1 MEVKLLKSLGNTG
14 VIVELEKILRET
26 VDINCDVDGV
36 LTLSTVGLGE
46 RSFKVKGGKARV
58 YDWEIPQGP
67 SKVKF
72 VDVSGDCYTLGT
84 LIKNNRFLS
93 VQNPVDDLVVKLA
106 LGLEE
111 ERRRNDRNTERIRAL
126 EKEFGINVL
135 EV

>member
-1 MEVKLLKSLGNTG
+1 MVIKLLKSLGNTG
-14 VIVELEKILRET
+14 VIVEVEKVIHDT
-26 VDINCDVDGV
+26 VEVKCDENGA
-36 LTLSTVGLGE
+36 LIISTAGMGE
-46 RSFKVKGGKARV
+46 RSFKIKGGKMRL

-72 VDVSGDCYTLGT
+72 VDTAGVCYTLGT
-84 LIKNNRFLS
+84 LVKNNRFLS
-93 VQNPVDDLVVKLA
+93 VQNPTDDLVVKLA

-111 ERRRNDRNTERIRAL
+111 ERERNDKNAERIRAL

>member
-14 VIVELEKILRET
+14 VIVELEKILRDT
-26 VDINCDVDGV
+26 VEINCDVDGV
-36 LTLSTVGLGE
+36 LTLSTVGSGE